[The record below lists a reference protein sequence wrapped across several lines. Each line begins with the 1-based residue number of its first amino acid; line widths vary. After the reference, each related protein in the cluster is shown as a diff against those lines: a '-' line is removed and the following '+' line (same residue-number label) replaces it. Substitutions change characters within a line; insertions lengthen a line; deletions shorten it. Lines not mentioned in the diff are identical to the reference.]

1 MVDFKQ
7 TINLIRQNNGF
18 KPNKR
23 EDSFYRTYTIQNN
36 RPIQVRISNHGTHL
50 WTWYDKDYDP
60 SYAINICVVFSKD
73 GSHSSD
79 TTVDTW
85 IKDEQGNVIGERKPF
100 EVKQFVY
107 NCQILD
113 ENDAGLINAEIQNT
127 WKNGGFN
134 DPLAGTPKHANVVL
148 LKTNQ
153 DTDNDNTDIKTEN
166 IMKNKRTY
174 RLTENKLRGVIREA
188 VKSALRENEDDFTP
202 HGYMG
207 KSNWGGTEVQI
218 SDNGDSARFRDNYGD
233 GPGQPTD
240 WLEIQF
246 DEDGVAYVETPNG
259 VERLDMYMRY

>member
-7 TINLIRQNNGF
+7 AINLIRQNNGF

-23 EDSFYRTYTIQNN
+23 EDSFYKTYTIQNN

-60 SYAINICVVFSKD
+60 SYAINICVVFSED

-79 TTVDTW
+79 TTVDTR

-127 WKNGGFN
+127 WKNGGFQ

-166 IMKNKRTY
+166 IMRNK
-174 RLTENKLRGVIREA
+174 
-188 VKSALRENEDDFTP
+188 
-202 HGYMG
+202 
-207 KSNWGGTEVQI
+207 
-218 SDNGDSARFRDNYGD
+218 
-233 GPGQPTD
+233 
-240 WLEIQF
+240 
-246 DEDGVAYVETPNG
+246 
-259 VERLDMYMRY
+259 